1 MSWPPESDSAAT
13 PPRPVGPGAAYG
25 VEAYPA
31 QRNEVMDN
39 GAGSGDL
46 AATVVGLVLLA
57 TLDAFALLLGM
68 FGVGLSAEGGPSAG
82 SAVGAT
88 LTMVVPWVLLAVA
101 VAGSVILRLRQR
113 AAFWVPIVAGLV
125 SLLAWGIGIALLSG
139 G

>member
-1 MSWPPESDSAAT
+1 
-13 PPRPVGPGAAYG
+13 

-57 TLDAFALLLGM
+57 TLDAFTLLLGM
-68 FGVGLSAEGGPSAG
+68 FGVGLSAEGGPSEG

-101 VAGSVILRLRQR
+101 VAGSIILRLRQR

-125 SLLAWGIGIALLSG
+125 SLLAWGVGIALLSG